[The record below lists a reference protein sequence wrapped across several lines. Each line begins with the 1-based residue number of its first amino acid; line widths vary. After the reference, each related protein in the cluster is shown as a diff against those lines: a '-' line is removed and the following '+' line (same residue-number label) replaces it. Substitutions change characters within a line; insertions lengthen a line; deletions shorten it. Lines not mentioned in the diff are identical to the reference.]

1 MITTILAAVFVL
13 GLLVFVHELGH
24 FLAAK
29 RMGIRVKTFSLGFP
43 PKMIGKKIGDTEYC
57 ISWIPLGGYVQMAGE
72 HPDAD
77 EVKGEPW
84 EFQSKSLSAR
94 AFVIAAGPAM
104 NIILTFVIFWFLFF
118 LLGVASVET
127 TKIGQ
132 VKPNSPYAVA
142 GLQIGDEITAVN
154 QNPVTAWGDV
164 LDQLSADN
172 ANRYEITYHRDLAS
186 RTTDLDFSSLD
197 VPQDRFKGMSFFV
210 DASISTVV
218 PSSPASQIG
227 IQPGDVITEIDGQP
241 ISQWTEMVDLIK
253 AKPGMEVAL
262 VWTRDGEVH
271 RATVTPA
278 VYSAVNPET
287 GDMEDV
293 GRIGVT
299 KEYYRSKPV
308 GFFESFQLAGVQVA
322 DVAGRILVFVNQL
335 VSRDVSTNMV
345 GGPIFIAQLAG
356 ETARQGAESLFN
368 FIAFL
373 SLNLA
378 ILNLLPIPALD
389 GGQLLILGVE
399 GIIRRPLSLRQRLVW
414 QQVGMVIL
422 AFIMVFV
429 IVNDISRVL
438 R

>member
-1 MITTILAAVFVL
+1 M
-13 GLLVFVHELGH
+13 
-24 FLAAK
+24 
-29 RMGIRVKTFSLGFP
+29 
-43 PKMIGKKIGDTEYC
+43 
-57 ISWIPLGGYVQMAGE
+57 
-72 HPDAD
+72 
-77 EVKGEPW
+77 
-84 EFQSKSLSAR
+84 
-94 AFVIAAGPAM
+94 
-104 NIILTFVIFWFLFF
+104 
-118 LLGVASVET
+118 
-127 TKIGQ
+127 
-132 VKPNSPYAVA
+132 
-142 GLQIGDEITAVN
+142 
-154 QNPVTAWGDV
+154 
-164 LDQLSADN
+164 
-172 ANRYEITYHRDLAS
+172 
-186 RTTDLDFSSLD
+186 
-197 VPQDRFKGMSFFV
+197 
-210 DASISTVV
+210 
-218 PSSPASQIG
+218 
-227 IQPGDVITEIDGQP
+227 
-241 ISQWTEMVDLIK
+241 
-253 AKPGMEVAL
+253 
-262 VWTRDGEVH
+262 
-271 RATVTPA
+271 
-278 VYSAVNPET
+278 NPET

-308 GFFESFQLAGVQVA
+308 GFFESFQMAGVQVA

-414 QQVGMVIL
+414 QQVGMAIL